1 MGFWDRSFAMRPQSA
16 TYVLQILDAG
26 AWGMVAPVKYFAN
39 RGVLKYFFENIG
51 NRIYTVIDGNKRW
64 TRKILN
70 RLGFEEIGNFTTE
83 IGQFDLFEKVQV
95 K

>member
-1 MGFWDRSFAMRPQSA
+1 MSYYPELRWWMVHAYRDERVVAGLKRKDWSFEA
-16 TYVLQILDAG
+16 
-26 AWGMVAPVKYFAN
+26 AN
-39 RGVLKYFFENIG
+39 LVLKYFFENIG